1 MSSPGPERR
10 MPRDAALDVLA
21 RRRTDQVVVSAMT
34 ALGPWQRRSPS
45 ERNLV
50 NIGFMGGA
58 SAYALGVA
66 LARPDVPVWV
76 IDGDGSLLMQLGS
89 LATIAHAAPANFLH
103 VVMHNGVYE
112 TSGAQPIPGEG
123 RLSFAGMAREAGYA
137 QTARFDDVE
146 AFDAD
151 LDDLLRRDGPHARR
165 ADHRPRRRLLFPGAA
180 ARDPSHPRRR
190 PQLAGSAGRARSTLG
205 KV

>member
-45 ERNLV
+45 DRNLV

-151 LDDLLRRDGPHARR
+151 LDDLLRRDGPTLVELITAPAGAFYSPAPPPATRPTPAVARNW
-165 ADHRPRRRLLFPGAA
+165 PVV
-180 ARDPSHPRRR
+180 RD
-190 PQLAGSAGRARSTLG
+190 ALG
-205 KV
+205 ID

>member
-1 MSSPGPERR
+1 MPAPDPERR
-10 MPRDAALDVLA
+10 MTRDAALDVLA

-34 ALGPWQRRSPS
+34 ALAPWQRRSPS
-45 ERNLV
+45 DRNLF
-50 NIGFMGGA
+50 NLGFMGGA
-58 SAYALGVA
+58 STYALGVA
-66 LARPDVPVWV
+66 LARPGVPVWV

-123 RLSFAGMAREAGYA
+123 RLSFAGLAREAGYA

-146 AFDAD
+146 AFDAE
-151 LDDLLRRDGPHARR
+151 LDDLLARDGPTLVELITAPAGAFYSPAPPPAERPTPAVARNW
-165 ADHRPRRRLLFPGAA
+165 PVV
-180 ARDPSHPRRR
+180 RDALDEH
-190 PQLAGSAGRARSTLG
+190 
-205 KV
+205 